1 MKDTTRTQIIAA
13 FENFDKWT
21 TYGIAFD
28 LMTQR
33 KVRLSDIQ
41 EIAEEVAQIAP
52 DVIAMRRRDYLAM
65 SGGLEA
71 ARSRLQEVA

>member
-1 MKDTTRTQIIAA
+1 MNNTTRLQIVAA

-41 EIAEEVAQIAP
+41 EIAEAVAQIAP
-52 DVIAMRRRDYLAM
+52 DVIAMRRRDYLALR
-65 SGGLEA
+65 GGLRL
-71 ARSRLQEVA
+71 ARLSMTEGA